1 MIQLS
6 TEKPKLDETKVRN
19 GAPKRKTKEKPSKN
33 SSSLFQRTNQQT
45 INKQETGTEASL
57 K

>member
-6 TEKPKLDETKVRN
+6 TEKPNLDETKVGN

-33 SSSLFQRTNQQT
+33 SSSLFQRTNQQ
-45 INKQETGTEASL
+45 
-57 K
+57 